1 MSKHPWALPN
11 LPRRTDP
18 LMPEIQ
24 QAPQSGE
31 LTQRFIAFVMMHA
44 QQASLFLGQI
54 PHPQTGKA
62 ETNLDAAKMF
72 IDQLEMVREKTR
84 GNLSQEES
92 GIITHVLSDLQ
103 LAFVKVSSGDPS
115 TPEPE
120 SMPASVEENV
130 APAPEASVVQDEDVT
145 ENRKR
150 FSKSY
155 GS

>member
-1 MSKHPWALPN
+1 
-11 LPRRTDP
+11 
-18 LMPEIQ
+18 MPEIQ

-31 LTQRFIAFVMMHA
+31 LTQRFIAFVLMHA

-62 ETNLDAAKMF
+62 ETNLEAAKLF

-92 GIITHVLSDLQ
+92 GILTHVLSDLQ
-103 LAFVKVSSGDPS
+103 LAFVKVSSGESPALDTDP
-115 TPEPE
+115 
-120 SMPASVEENV
+120 
-130 APAPEASVVQDEDVT
+130 APAPVEEASPSTSEAAAIPGEDVA
-145 ENRKR
+145 ENRKK
-150 FSKSY
+150 FTKSY